1 MVLGQKNSKFLKA
14 QFLAN
19 FKISELSDY
28 TLLRNYALTQL
39 RSYAIMLL
47 NSYAI
52 TLLRFHFVMQFFKWK
67 FFSSGVEGPPW
78 AGAEGPP
85 PPKSEIFFNLNFF
98 IVLLGIFSIIFLGQ
112 LEILRGFV
120 CSFVLVCG

>member
-85 PPKSEIFFNLNFF
+85 PPKSVKFFILNFF

-112 LEILRGFV
+112 LDILRGLV